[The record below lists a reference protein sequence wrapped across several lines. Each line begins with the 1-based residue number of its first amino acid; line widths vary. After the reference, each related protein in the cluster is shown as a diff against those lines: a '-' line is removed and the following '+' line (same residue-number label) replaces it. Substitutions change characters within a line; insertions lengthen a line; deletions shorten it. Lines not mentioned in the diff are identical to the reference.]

1 MGTFDHGIV
10 AARRTTNA
18 RLAARGSREATN
30 DVRQF
35 GRECTHRP
43 GELAIPLRVDPE
55 SSRRPLMN
63 SVLQLAL
70 SECDKPGT
78 PGTSPLA
85 AMRERRNLMRGAME
99 AVLAAP
105 SRENRDLRQSET
117 RDFDLAKNRIGE
129 IDERIAELEYEA
141 RGSAAVAE
149 TRRMFG
155 DGGTPGIGGAFTSG
169 GETYH
174 RGATSPSFFRDL
186 WHAQRG
192 DATAS
197 ERLRSNNSE
206 VGMESRALGNTNAT
220 GGSGGEFAPPAW
232 ILDAYVKLAR
242 PGRVTADLFHKEVL
256 PSGVSS
262 VNIPKVA
269 TGTTVAQQTTQNTAV
284 AQTDITSTSLSSG
297 IITLAGK
304 QVVSQQL
311 LDQGGLRVDE
321 VILEDLAADLARQL
335 GTQALTGTG
344 TGGQLKGFLTAT
356 SSNVVTWTQATPT
369 ASGFYAQLAKLQGQ
383 VNATRFKAPDVV
395 VMHPRRWAW
404 FASFTDSTGRP
415 LVVPTAGGF
424 NSMANPA
431 DGMQA
436 AAGHVGSVL
445 GMDVYTDPNLPVNGG
460 TGTNQ
465 DTVLMF
471 VRDDVWLYEGTLRA
485 EAFTQPYADLMGILY
500 RVFNYFAMIP
510 DRYSAS
516 LGQIS
521 GTGLVTPTFAA

>member
-1 MGTFDHGIV
+1 
-10 AARRTTNA
+10 
-18 RLAARGSREATN
+18 
-30 DVRQF
+30 
-35 GRECTHRP
+35 
-43 GELAIPLRVDPE
+43 
-55 SSRRPLMN
+55 MN

-78 PGTSPLA
+78 VGTSPLT

-99 AVLAAP
+99 AILSAP
-105 SRENRDLRQSET
+105 TRENRDLRQSET
-117 RDFDLAKNRIGE
+117 RDFDLAKTRIGE
-129 IDERIAELEYEA
+129 IDERLEELEYEA
-141 RGSAAVAE
+141 KRSASAAEALKDMYVP
-149 TRRMFG
+149 
-155 DGGTPGIGGAFTSG
+155 PGIGGAFTSG

-192 DATAS
+192 DADAS
-197 ERLRSNNSE
+197 DRLRRNNRE
-206 VGMESRALGNTNAT
+206 VGIESRALGNTGGT
-220 GGSGGEFAPPAW
+220 GGSFGEFAPPAW
-232 ILDAYVKLAR
+232 IIDQYVKLAR
-242 PGRVTADLFHKEVL
+242 PGRVTPDLFHKEDL
-256 PSGVSS
+256 PAGVSS
-262 VNIPKVA
+262 VNIPKIA

-284 AQTDITSTSLSSG
+284 SQTDLTSTSLSSG

-311 LDQGGLRVDE
+311 LDQGGIRVDE
-321 VILEDLAADLARQL
+321 VILEDLSADLARQL

-369 ASGFYAQLAKLQGQ
+369 ASGFYAQLAKLQSQ
-383 VNATRFKAPDVV
+383 INATRYKAPDAV
-395 VMHPRRWAW
+395 VMAPRRWGW
-404 FASFTDSTGRP
+404 LASFTDSTGRP
-415 LVVPTAGGF
+415 LVVPTSGGF
-424 NSMANPA
+424 NAMANPT
-431 DGMQA
+431 DGMQG
-436 AAGHVGSVL
+436 AAGHVGTLL
-445 GMDVYTDPNLPVNGG
+445 GMDCFVDPNLPLTGG
-460 TGTNQ
+460 AGANQ

-485 EAFTQPYADLMGILY
+485 EAFTQPYADSMGILY

>member
-1 MGTFDHGIV
+1 
-10 AARRTTNA
+10 
-18 RLAARGSREATN
+18 
-30 DVRQF
+30 
-35 GRECTHRP
+35 
-43 GELAIPLRVDPE
+43 
-55 SSRRPLMN
+55 MN

-78 PGTSPLA
+78 VGTSPLT
-85 AMRERRNLMRGAME
+85 AMRERRNLMRNAME
-99 AVLAAP
+99 AILSAP
-105 SRENRDLRQSET
+105 TRENRDLRQSET
-117 RDFDLAKNRIGE
+117 RDFDLAKTRIGE
-129 IDERIAELEYEA
+129 IDERLEELEYEA
-141 RGSAAVAE
+141 KRSASAAEALKDMYVP
-149 TRRMFG
+149 
-155 DGGTPGIGGAFTSG
+155 PGIGGGYTSG

-174 RGATSPSFFRDL
+174 RGATSPSYFADL
-186 WHAQRG
+186 YNAQRG
-192 DATAS
+192 DANAS
-197 ERLRSNNSE
+197 DRLRRNNRE
-206 VGMESRALGNTNAT
+206 VGMESRALGNTGAT

-232 ILDAYVKLAR
+232 IIDQYVKLAR
-242 PGRVTADLFHKEVL
+242 PGRVTADLFHKEAL
-256 PSGVSS
+256 PAGVSS
-262 VNIPKVA
+262 VNIPKIA

-297 IITLAGK
+297 IVTLAGK

-311 LDQGGLRVDE
+311 LDQGGIRVDE

-335 GTQALTGTG
+335 GTQALTGSG

-383 VNATRFKAPDVV
+383 INATRYKAPDAC

-415 LVVPTAGGF
+415 LVVPTSGSF
-424 NSMANPA
+424 NSMANPT

-485 EAFTQPYADLMGILY
+485 EAFTQPYADSMGILY

>member
-1 MGTFDHGIV
+1 
-10 AARRTTNA
+10 
-18 RLAARGSREATN
+18 
-30 DVRQF
+30 
-35 GRECTHRP
+35 
-43 GELAIPLRVDPE
+43 
-55 SSRRPLMN
+55 MN

-70 SECDKPGT
+70 TECDKPGT
-78 PGTSPLA
+78 VGTSPLT
-85 AMRERRNLMRGAME
+85 AMQERRNLMRGAME
-99 AVLAAP
+99 AILAAP

-117 RDFDLAKNRIGE
+117 RDFDLAKDRIGE
-129 IDERIAELEYEA
+129 IDERIAELEYEGKREA
-141 RGSAAVAE
+141 SAAEARKE
-149 TRRMFG
+149 FYAP
-155 DGGTPGIGGAFTSG
+155 PGIGGAFTSG

-192 DATAS
+192 DADAS
-197 ERLRSNNSE
+197 DRLRRNNRE
-206 VGMESRALGNTNAT
+206 VGMESRALGNTGAT

-232 ILDAYVKLAR
+232 IIDQYVKLAR
-242 PGRVTADLFHKEVL
+242 PGRVTADLFHKEDL
-256 PSGVSS
+256 PAGVSS

-269 TGTTVAQQTTQNTAV
+269 TGTTVAPQTTQNTAL

-311 LDQGGLRVDE
+311 LDQGGIRVDE
-321 VILEDLAADLARQL
+321 VILEDLSADLARQL
-335 GTQALTGTG
+335 GTQALTGAG

-369 ASGFYAQLAKLQGQ
+369 ASGFYAQLARLQGQ
-383 VNATRFKAPDVV
+383 INATRYKAPDAVA
-395 VMHPRRWAW
+395 MHPRRWAW

-415 LVVPTAGGF
+415 LVVPTSGSF
-424 NSMANPA
+424 NSMANPT
-431 DGMQA
+431 DGMQG

-445 GMDVYTDPNLPVNGG
+445 GMDVFTDPNLPVNGG
-460 TGTNQ
+460 TGNNQ

-485 EAFTQPYADLMGILY
+485 EAFTAPYADSMGILY
-500 RVFNYFAMIP
+500 RVFNYYAMIP

-516 LGQIS
+516 LGQVS
-521 GTGLVTPTFAA
+521 GTGLVTPTFAN